1 MRDLYLREKDI
12 DMIKF
17 KDLPI
22 ATGKSKTYAGIGHRD
37 LGGFRE
43 PNTNEPVENVM
54 SWIAGELEKFG
65 YTLNSGG
72 AKGADAAFEYGVK
85 SPAHKNIFTP
95 ADATETTRS
104 IAQELHP
111 AHERLQGHALDLYAR
126 NTNQVFGRNLACT
139 IDFVVCY
146 TKDGCETATTRSRES
161 GGTGQAIEMADR
173 KGAKVF
179 NMKNPDWFK
188 RLKKYLVNEAGIAPA
203 DALDFPKTFAKV
215 PRNLVDFTPQKPA
228 ANAKP
233 TPKMSDKQIRSLMK
247 AMIR

>member
-1 MRDLYLREKDI
+1 
-12 DMIKF
+12 MINF
-17 KDLPI
+17 KDLPF

-37 LGGFRE
+37 LGGFCE

-54 SWIAGELEKFG
+54 AWIAGELEKFG

-85 SPAHKNIFTP
+85 SPASKNIFTP
-95 ADATETTRS
+95 ADATEKTRA

-126 NTNQVFGRNLACT
+126 NTNQVFGRNLDCT
-139 IDFVVCY
+139 VDFVVCY
-146 TKDGCETATTRSRES
+146 TRDGCETAATRSRDS

-179 NMKNPDWFK
+179 NMKKIDWFE
-188 RLKKYLVNEAGIAPA
+188 RLKKYLVNEAGIIAA
-203 DALDFPKTFAKV
+203 DALEFPKIFAKV

-228 ANAKP
+228 TSAKS
-233 TPKMSDKQIRSLMK
+233 TKKMSDKQIRNLMK
-247 AMIR
+247 LVKR

>member
-1 MRDLYLREKDI
+1 MKLFDK
-12 DMIKF
+12 
-17 KDLPI
+17 LPA
-22 ATGKSKTYAGIGHRD
+22 ATGKSMAYAGIGHRV

-54 SWIAGELEKFG
+54 AWIAGELEKLG

-85 SPAHKNIFTP
+85 LPAHKNIFRP
-95 ADATETTRS
+95 EDATETTRA

-111 AHERLQGHALDLYAR
+111 AHERLHGHALDLYAR
-126 NTNQVFGRNLACT
+126 NTNQIFGRNLDST

-146 TKDGCETATTRSRES
+146 TKDGCESHETRSRES
-161 GGTGQAIEMADR
+161 GGTGQAIEMATR

-188 RLKKYLVNEAGIAPA
+188 RLKKYLVNEAGIVAA
-203 DALDFPKTFAKV
+203 NTLDFPKTFVKV
-215 PRNLVDFTPQKPA
+215 PRNLVDFASQKTEPSS
-228 ANAKP
+228 KP
-233 TPKMSDKQIRSLMK
+233 VSKMSDKQIKALMK
-247 AMIR
+247 SMKR